1 MKCTSTMKL
10 TKEKKA
16 PHEQVCAVVTG
27 QKSEGTTAGRKPIT
41 TIEKRN
47 TSPRP
52 QSPRHRKFLYRHYK
66 RSKADSIV
74 WDKKTVCTY
83 HPRSNS
89 RHF

>member
-1 MKCTSTMKL
+1 MKL

-27 QKSEGTTAGRKPIT
+27 RKSEGTTAGRKPIT

-52 QSPRHRKFLYRHYK
+52 QSPRHRK
-66 RSKADSIV
+66 V
-74 WDKKTVCTY
+74 
-83 HPRSNS
+83 
-89 RHF
+89 

>member
-1 MKCTSTMKL
+1 MKL

-52 QSPRHRKFLYRHYK
+52 QSPRHRK
-66 RSKADSIV
+66 V
-74 WDKKTVCTY
+74 
-83 HPRSNS
+83 
-89 RHF
+89 